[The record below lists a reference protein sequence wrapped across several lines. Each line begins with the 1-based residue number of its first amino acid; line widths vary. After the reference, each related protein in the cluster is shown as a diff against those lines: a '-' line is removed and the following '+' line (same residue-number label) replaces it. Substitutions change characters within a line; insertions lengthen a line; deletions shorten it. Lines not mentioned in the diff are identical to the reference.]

1 MPTCLGASG
10 PSLSPLGPPYLIM
23 GTLGSFTLSVSGH
36 HEATLGQLCW
46 EDRMGPRS
54 PCPHPQC
61 HCKVSRAELSA
72 FQEPLHVLD
81 KDPK

>member
-1 MPTCLGASG
+1 MSTCAHLPGNQWPLSLSLG
-10 PSLSPLGPPYLIM
+10 PSLPHHGDPGVLHPVPSVAIM
-23 GTLGSFTLSVSGH
+23 K
-36 HEATLGQLCW
+36 QPW
-46 EDRMGPRS
+46 GPRS